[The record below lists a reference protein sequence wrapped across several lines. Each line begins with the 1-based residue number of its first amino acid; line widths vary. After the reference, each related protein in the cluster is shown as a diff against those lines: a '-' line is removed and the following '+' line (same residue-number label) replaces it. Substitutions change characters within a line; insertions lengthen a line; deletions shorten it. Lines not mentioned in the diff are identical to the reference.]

1 MSDYNFIEKLL
12 CPRPIKN
19 AGTYEA
25 ANAGLG
31 AAITELQTEN
41 ANLTRE
47 KADLLTAAGASKQ
60 ENMAIITSL
69 STQVSTLT
77 RDLSACNA
85 SLNQSLPSDLQ
96 NHSANFYKL
105 PAATQVLLDAYMNK
119 YPEGFVTYNGRY
131 WGANKTRYRLDIKAW
146 LLEGQND
153 WETVSM
159 VKSCKGRVSDVLA
172 DNPGTS
178 FHAACDR
185 AFMHVT
191 HAMCDSISYAYDS
204 QLWGSDCMEFWQFAS
219 ETRVIGRGD
228 CEDKSV
234 LGFVGACIAG
244 IPFEMMRL
252 VTGTTY
258 SGEGHATLFYFAS
271 DGKWHHMN
279 STTNYSADK
288 DPKTLPLTGD
298 DSEQLNIKT
307 VWFSATQNKTF
318 TTFDPTT
325 ASPGEKKDGIFKHLR
340 WLQ

>member
-1 MSDYNFIEKLL
+1 MPDYNFIEKFL
-12 CPRPIKN
+12 CARPIGECAVLVSTN
-19 AGTYEA
+19 
-25 ANAGLG
+25 N
-31 AAITELQTEN
+31 ELADTIYWLQAEN
-41 ANLTRE
+41 ANLERE
-47 KADLLTAAGASKQ
+47 KQEIIASGVASKQ
-60 ENMAIITSL
+60 ENMQKIADLSSQIT
-69 STQVSTLT
+69 TLQT
-77 RDLSACNA
+77 DLSACNA

-185 AFMHVT
+185 AFMRVT
-191 HAMCDSISYAYDS
+191 HAMCDSISYTYDS

-252 VTGTTY
+252 VAGTTY
-258 SGEGHATLFYFAS
+258 SDEGHATLFYFAS
-271 DGKWHHMN
+271 DGKWHHRN